1 MHAVFI
7 DIDQWIAK
15 NLINLRTKS
24 QAGLQQVLDCPV
36 SFIRADHTFHDGDWH
51 GQGL

>member
-15 NLINLRTKS
+15 NLINSRTKS
-24 QAGLQQVLDCPV
+24 HAGLQQVLGCPV
-36 SFIRADHTFHDGDWH
+36 SFILTNHTFYDGDWH